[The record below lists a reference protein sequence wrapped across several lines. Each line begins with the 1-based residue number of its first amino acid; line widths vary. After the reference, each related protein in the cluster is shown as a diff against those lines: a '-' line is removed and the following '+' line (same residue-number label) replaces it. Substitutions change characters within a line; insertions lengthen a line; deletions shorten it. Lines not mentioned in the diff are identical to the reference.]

1 MTWPREPRQT
11 ITLTVKLDLNFA
23 GDSVSNT
30 GTITSG
36 TYDPNPLNNTSSVVV
51 PVVAEADMSITK
63 TANPASPATVHAGDE
78 ITYTLVA
85 TNNGPSYAQNVTV
98 SDAAPLGTTLVSFTP
113 GEPTCSELA
122 TTVACHLGTMAPG
135 DSDART
141 ISIVVR
147 VDPSAAPGTTHELRG
162 RRLHHAR
169 PRRGQQQRQRH
180 DQHWRERGRDHL
192 QAWPT
197 PAPSSPVRRP
207 GTP

>member
-1 MTWPREPRQT
+1 MASGATQT

-147 VDPSAAPGTTHELRG
+147 VDPSAAPGILTNSAVVASTTPDPDG
-162 RRLHHAR
+162 GNNNASATTNVA
-169 PRRGQQQRQRH
+169 
-180 DQHWRERGRDHL
+180 RERGRLHL
-192 QAWPT
+192 QAC
-197 PAPSSPVRRP
+197 RP
-207 GTP
+207 QHLRPR